1 MNKKVIATIILTLIL
16 SLIVWNTIAA
26 DLNSN
31 VDIKISNAILKE
43 KEETTI
49 TLSYTGTN
57 TKVNAIKGQIEY
69 NNNVFEDLKESDIK
83 LLNGWTQLE
92 YNEETKEF
100 IAIKKSNVKLNED
113 ILQITL
119 KSKDNINNI
128 NESTIKIKNISM
140 SDGTE
145 NIVDTEKSLLMKK
158 EQINNKNTLN
168 NENVPNNENTSNS
181 QNTNTIKNEQKQN
194 ENKQKNNEELNTQ
207 EQNSSENNQKSNS
220 QNINNKEPENKSN
233 INATKN
239 ISNNQNAK
247 TKFSSSPKKDTST
260 ANGKLPK
267 AGAEEINKY
276 ILSAIVIFA
285 IIATILGIKCL
296 KLDKKIIT
304 KNTAL
309 IITTVVAASAI
320 LIPFTSTKAAEE
332 ENRGIIKGQLNKDE
346 VIDYE
351 DVRILEKYLINR
363 TTLTEIQI
371 QNADING
378 DAKIDIVDLSLLIN
392 KLEEH
397 NGNIKIE
404 KKSEE
409 KAYRE
414 TTSMYAWGDT
424 TLVKGEE
431 AQDIYSTLKELNVT
445 ALYQSMHRSKM
456 TKEYLADI
464 IKGYHDQG
472 IEVYRLSGDPSWVYD
487 NSDAKGDIDEIV
499 AYNATVDKDSKLTGI
514 NLDVEPHGNKTEWKE
529 NKQAVFTQYVKSM
542 TDIYNY
548 AKQYDIQVTIC
559 VNDWMPNYEGVDD
572 LFKNAADT
580 YSVMNYVRKR
590 MFNETK
596 IGAEIQ
602 LAEKYNKKIESIS
615 NVMQSEPNSESYY
628 NDGMEKLLE
637 DQKTLMNKYSYKNLR
652 TSFHHYIPIKAVIDR
667 DKK

>member
-1 MNKKVIATIILTLIL
+1 MNKKVIATIVLTLIL
-16 SLIVWNTIAA
+16 SLVIWNTISA

-57 TKVNAIKGQIEY
+57 TKVNTIKGQIEY
-69 NNNVFEDLKESDIK
+69 DNNVFEDIKESDIK

-92 YNEETKEF
+92 YNAETKEF
-100 IAIKKSNVKLNED
+100 IAIKKNNAKPNEY

-128 NESTIKIKNISM
+128 NESTIRIKNISM
-140 SDGTE
+140 SNGTE
-145 NIVDTEKSLLMKK
+145 NIVETEKSLLMKK
-158 EQINNKNTLN
+158 EQINNENISN
-168 NENVPNNENTSNS
+168 NES
-181 QNTNTIKNEQKQN
+181 TNTTINDQKQDEDKTKN
-194 ENKQKNNEELNTQ
+194 SKESNKQ
-207 EQNSSENNQKSNS
+207 EQNSNVNNQKSNS
-220 QNINNKEPENKSN
+220 QSINNKESN
-233 INATKN
+233 NQINTNAAEN
-239 ISNNQNAK
+239 ISNNKN
-247 TKFSSSPKKDTST
+247 TKIQPNSSSKKDTST
-260 ANGKLPK
+260 ANGNLPK
-267 AGAEEINKY
+267 AGTEKINKY
-276 ILSAIVIFA
+276 ILLSIVIFT
-285 IIATILGIKCL
+285 IIAIILGIKCL
-296 KLDKKIIT
+296 KIDKKIIT

-309 IITTVVAASAI
+309 IITTIVVASTI
-320 LIPFTSTKAAEE
+320 LIPFTSTKATEE
-332 ENRGIIKGQLNKDE
+332 ENKEIIKGQLNNDE

-351 DVRILEKYLINR
+351 DVRILEKYLINK
-363 TTLTEIQI
+363 TTLAEFQT
-371 QNADING
+371 QNADIN
-378 DAKIDIVDLSLLIN
+378 DDTKIDIMDLSLLIN

-397 NGNIKIE
+397 NGSIKIE

-414 TTSMYAWGDT
+414 TTSMYSWGDT

-431 AQDIYSTLKELNVT
+431 AQDVYKTLKDLNVT
-445 ALYQSMHRSKM
+445 TLYQSMHRSKM
-456 TKEYLADI
+456 TKDYLADI
-464 IKGYHDQG
+464 IKGYHNQG

-499 AYNATVDKDSKLTGI
+499 AYNATVDEDARLVGI

-529 NKQAVFTQYVKSM
+529 NPQAVFTQYVKSM
-542 TDIYNY
+542 IDIYNY

-580 YSVMNYVRKR
+580 YSVMNYVRNR
-590 MFNETK
+590 MFKETK
-596 IGAEIQ
+596 IGAEIK

-615 NVMQSEPNSESYY
+615 NVMQSEPDSESYY

-652 TSFHHYIPIKAVIDR
+652 TSFHYYKPIKEVIDR
-667 DKK
+667 EKAK

>member
-1 MNKKVIATIILTLIL
+1 MNKKVIATIVLTLIL
-16 SLIVWNTIAA
+16 SLVIWNTISA

-57 TKVNAIKGQIEY
+57 TKVNTIKGQIEY
-69 NNNVFEDLKESDIK
+69 DNNVFEDIKESDIK

-92 YNEETKEF
+92 YNAETKEF
-100 IAIKKSNVKLNED
+100 IAIKKNNAKPNEY

-128 NESTIKIKNISM
+128 NESTIRIKNISM
-140 SDGTE
+140 SNGTE
-145 NIVDTEKSLLMKK
+145 NIVETEKSLLMKK
-158 EQINNKNTLN
+158 EQINNENISN
-168 NENVPNNENTSNS
+168 NES
-181 QNTNTIKNEQKQN
+181 TNTTINDQKQN

-332 ENRGIIKGQLNKDE
+332 ENRGIIKGQLNS
-346 VIDYE
+346 
-351 DVRILEKYLINR
+351 RILEICDKHGYKDNIPQEL
-363 TTLTEIQI
+363 
-371 QNADING
+371 
-378 DAKIDIVDLSLLIN
+378 KN
-392 KLEEH
+392 KF
-397 NGNIKIE
+397 N
-404 KKSEE
+404 S
-409 KAYRE
+409 
-414 TTSMYAWGDT
+414 
-424 TLVKGEE
+424 
-431 AQDIYSTLKELNVT
+431 QLKE
-445 ALYQSMHRSKM
+445 AR
-456 TKEYLADI
+456 EYCEQRE
-464 IKGYHDQG
+464 QG
-472 IEVYRLSGDPSWVYD
+472 FFEG
-487 NSDAKGDIDEIV
+487 
-499 AYNATVDKDSKLTGI
+499 
-514 NLDVEPHGNKTEWKE
+514 KE
-529 NKQAVFTQYVKSM
+529 NTR
-542 TDIYNY
+542 T
-548 AKQYDIQVTIC
+548 
-559 VNDWMPNYEGVDD
+559 
-572 LFKNAADT
+572 
-580 YSVMNYVRKR
+580 VRR
-590 MFNETK
+590 
-596 IGAEIQ
+596 
-602 LAEKYNKKIESIS
+602 
-615 NVMQSEPNSESYY
+615 
-628 NDGMEKLLE
+628 
-637 DQKTLMNKYSYKNLR
+637 
-652 TSFHHYIPIKAVIDR
+652 
-667 DKK
+667 